1 MSPCMVIYTKV
12 QVTNHKSHVSR
23 QKSYVM
29 LSVICPIYNEESRIE
44 ECILSILA
52 QDYPK
57 EDLEVL
63 FVDGQSS
70 DRTRDV
76 IEKYMREYPF
86 IQLLDN
92 PKRIAPAALNIGIRA
107 SSGDIIMRLDAH
119 AKYPDDYFSLL
130 VNKLKQ
136 TEADN
141 VGGVCRTLP
150 AKDTAICR
158 AIAHAMSSPFGM
170 GNSHF
175 RIGTSHEMWVDTVPF
190 GCFRR
195 ELFDKIGL
203 FDEELVRNQ
212 DDEFN
217 GRIVKNGGKIL
228 LLPQVVVDYF
238 ARDSISKTARM
249 FYQYGLF
256 KPLVNKKLHKPATL
270 RQFFPPL
277 FVAGVVAGGLISCFS
292 TVMGWIYLSIL
303 VLYLLLGLAFGL
315 RCTRRLPDVMIMPV
329 IFAIIHINYGSGYWV
344 GIWKLLVHGNVS
356 VQSNH

>member
-1 MSPCMVIYTKV
+1 
-12 QVTNHKSHVSR
+12 
-23 QKSYVM
+23 M

-44 ECILSILA
+44 ACILSILA

-57 EDLEVL
+57 EDMEVL

-70 DRTRDV
+70 DRTRE
-76 IEKYMREYPF
+76 IIAKYMQDYAF
-86 IQLLDN
+86 IRLLDN
-92 PKRIAPAALNIGIRA
+92 PKRIAPSALNIGIRA

-119 AKYPDDYFSLL
+119 AKYPDNYFSLL

-136 TEADN
+136 TGADN

-175 RIGTSHEMWVDTVPF
+175 RIGANHEMWVDTVPF

-195 ELFDKIGL
+195 ELFDKVGL

-228 LLPQVVVDYF
+228 LLPQVVIDYF
-238 ARDSISKTARM
+238 ARDTISKTAKM

-256 KPLVNKKLHKPATL
+256 KPLVNKKLHKPTTL

-277 FVAGVVAGGLISCFS
+277 FFAGLIAGGLLSLFS
-292 TVMGWIYLSIL
+292 QTLMWIYVSVI
-303 VLYLLLGLAFGL
+303 VLYILCCFVFG
-315 RCTRRLPDVMIMPV
+315 RNGKRVWPDILWMPI
-329 IFAIIHINYGSGYWV
+329 IFATIHLSYGCGYWQ
-344 GIWKLLVHGNVS
+344 GLWNLLVHGNIS

>member
-1 MSPCMVIYTKV
+1 
-12 QVTNHKSHVSR
+12 
-23 QKSYVM
+23 M

-70 DRTRDV
+70 DRTRE
-76 IEKYMREYPF
+76 IIAKYMQEYPF
-86 IQLLDN
+86 VRLLDN

-119 AKYPDDYFSLL
+119 AKYPENYFSML
-130 VNKLKQ
+130 VSKLVE
-136 TEADN
+136 TSADN

-150 AKDTAICR
+150 AKDTPVCR

-170 GNSHF
+170 GNSRF
-175 RIGTSHEMWVDTVPF
+175 RIGASHEMWVDTVPF

-195 ELFDKIGL
+195 ELFDRIGL

-217 GRIVKNGGKIL
+217 GRIIMSGGKIL
-228 LLPQVVVDYF
+228 LLPQVFIDYY
-238 ARDSISKTARM
+238 ARDTIGKTAKM

-256 KPLVNKKLHKPATL
+256 KPLVNKKLQKPTTL

-292 TVMGWIYLSIL
+292 ATTGWIYFSVLA
-303 VLYLLLGLAFGL
+303 LYLLLGLFFGL
-315 RCTRRLPDVMIMPV
+315 RSTHRLPDAIIMPV
-329 IFAIIHINYGSGYWV
+329 VFAVIHTSYGFGYWL
-344 GIWKLLVHGNVS
+344 GIWKILAHGNIS

>member
-1 MSPCMVIYTKV
+1 
-12 QVTNHKSHVSR
+12 
-23 QKSYVM
+23 M

-44 ECILSILA
+44 ACIQSILA

-70 DRTRDV
+70 DRTRE
-76 IEKYMREYPF
+76 IIAKYMQDYAF
-86 IQLLDN
+86 IRLLDN
-92 PKRIAPAALNIGIRA
+92 PKRIAPSALNIGIRA

-119 AKYPDDYFSLL
+119 AKYPDNYFSLL

-136 TEADN
+136 IGADN

-190 GCFRR
+190 GCFHR

-228 LLPQVVVDYF
+228 LLPQVVIDYF
-238 ARDSISKTARM
+238 ARDTISKTAKM

-256 KPLVNKKLHKPATL
+256 KPLVNKKLQKPTTL

-277 FVAGVVAGGLISCFS
+277 FFAGLIAGGLLSVFS
-292 TVMGWIYLSIL
+292 QTLMWIYVSVIIL
-303 VLYLLLGLAFGL
+303 YVLCSFVFG
-315 RCTRRLPDVMIMPV
+315 RNGERDWPDILWMPI
-329 IFAIIHINYGSGYWV
+329 IFATIHLSYGYGYWQ
-344 GIWKLLVHGNVS
+344 GLWKLLVHGNIS

>member
-1 MSPCMVIYTKV
+1 
-12 QVTNHKSHVSR
+12 
-23 QKSYVM
+23 M
-29 LSVICPIYNEESRIE
+29 LSVICPIYNEENRIE
-44 ECILSILA
+44 ACILSILA

-70 DRTRDV
+70 DRTCE
-76 IEKYMREYPF
+76 IIAKYMQDYAF
-86 IQLLDN
+86 IKLLDN
-92 PKRIAPAALNIGIRA
+92 PKRIAPSALNIGIRA

-136 TEADN
+136 TGADN

-150 AKDTAICR
+150 AKDTSICR

-175 RIGTSHEMWVDTVPF
+175 RIGANHEMWVDTVPF

-195 ELFDKIGL
+195 ELFDKIGF

-217 GRIVKNGGKIL
+217 GRIIKNGGKIL
-228 LLPQVVVDYF
+228 LLPQVVIDYF
-238 ARDSISKTARM
+238 ARDTISKTAKM

-256 KPLVNKKLHKPATL
+256 KPLVNKKLQKPTTL

-277 FVAGVVAGGLISCFS
+277 FFAGLIAGGLLSVFS
-292 TVMGWIYLSIL
+292 QTLMWIYISVVILYVLCCFVFGRNGERVWPDILWMPITFATIHLS
-303 VLYLLLGLAFGL
+303 
-315 RCTRRLPDVMIMPV
+315 
-329 IFAIIHINYGSGYWV
+329 YGCGYWQ
-344 GIWKLLVHGNVS
+344 GLWKLLVHGNIS

>member
-1 MSPCMVIYTKV
+1 
-12 QVTNHKSHVSR
+12 
-23 QKSYVM
+23 M

-70 DRTRDV
+70 DRTRD
-76 IEKYMREYPF
+76 IIANYMLNYSF
-86 IQLLDN
+86 IKLLDN

-119 AKYPDDYFSLL
+119 AKYPANYFLLL
-130 VNKLKQ
+130 VSKLK
-136 TEADN
+136 ESGADN

-150 AKDTAICR
+150 AKDTSVCR

-170 GNSHF
+170 GNSYF
-175 RIGTSHEMWVDTVPF
+175 RIGSDHEMWVDTVPF
-190 GCFRR
+190 GCFKR
-195 ELFDKIGL
+195 EIFDKIGL

-217 GRIVKNGGKIL
+217 GRIIKNGGRIL
-228 LLPQVVVDYF
+228 LLPEVVVDYF
-238 ARDSISKTARM
+238 ARDSLTKTAKM
-249 FYQYGLF
+249 FFQYGLF
-256 KPLVNKKLHKPATL
+256 KPLVNHKLQKPTTL
-270 RQFFPPL
+270 RQFIPPL
-277 FVAGVVAGGLISCFS
+277 FFAGLIAGGLLSVFS
-292 TVMGWIYLSIL
+292 KTILWIFVSVI
-303 VLYLLLGLAFGL
+303 VLYVLCCFVFG
-315 RCTRRLPDVMIMPV
+315 RNRERVWPDVLWMP
-329 IFAIIHINYGSGYWV
+329 FTFSAIHLSYGCGYWV
-344 GIWKLLVHGNVS
+344 GILKMISHRKIS

>member
-1 MSPCMVIYTKV
+1 
-12 QVTNHKSHVSR
+12 
-23 QKSYVM
+23 M

-70 DRTRDV
+70 DRTRD
-76 IEKYMREYPF
+76 IIANYMLNYSF
-86 IQLLDN
+86 IKLLDN

-119 AKYPDDYFSLL
+119 AKYPANYFSLL
-130 VNKLKQ
+130 VSKLK
-136 TEADN
+136 ESGADN

-150 AKDTAICR
+150 AKDTSVCR

-170 GNSHF
+170 GNSYF
-175 RIGTSHEMWVDTVPF
+175 RIGSDHEMWVDTVPF
-190 GCFRR
+190 GCFKR
-195 ELFDKIGL
+195 EIFDKIGL

-217 GRIVKNGGKIL
+217 GRIIKNGGRIL
-228 LLPQVVVDYF
+228 LLPEVVVDYF
-238 ARDSISKTARM
+238 ARDSLTKTAKM
-249 FYQYGLF
+249 FFQYGLF
-256 KPLVNKKLHKPATL
+256 KPLVNHKLQKPTTL
-270 RQFFPPL
+270 RQFIPPL
-277 FVAGVVAGGLISCFS
+277 FFAGLIAGGLLSVFS
-292 TVMGWIYLSIL
+292 KTILWIFVSVI
-303 VLYLLLGLAFGL
+303 VLYVLCCFAFG
-315 RCTRRLPDVMIMPV
+315 RNRERVWPDILWMP
-329 IFAIIHINYGSGYWV
+329 FTFSAIHLSYGCGYWV
-344 GIWKLLVHGNVS
+344 GILKMISHRKIS

>member
-1 MSPCMVIYTKV
+1 
-12 QVTNHKSHVSR
+12 
-23 QKSYVM
+23 M

-44 ECILSILA
+44 ACILSILA

-70 DRTRDV
+70 DRTRE
-76 IEKYMREYPF
+76 IIAQYMQDYAF
-86 IQLLDN
+86 IRLLDN
-92 PKRIAPAALNIGIRA
+92 PKRIAPSALNIGIRA
-107 SSGDIIMRLDAH
+107 SSGDIVMRLDAH
-119 AKYPDDYFSLL
+119 AKYPDNYFSLL

-136 TEADN
+136 TGADN

-175 RIGTSHEMWVDTVPF
+175 RIGTNHEMWVDTVPF

-228 LLPQVVVDYF
+228 LLPQVVIDYF
-238 ARDSISKTARM
+238 ARDTISKTAKM

-256 KPLVNKKLHKPATL
+256 KPLVNKKLQRPTTL

-277 FVAGVVAGGLISCFS
+277 FFAGLIAGGLLSVFS
-292 TVMGWIYLSIL
+292 QTLMWIYVSVI
-303 VLYLLLGLAFGL
+303 VLYILCCFVFG
-315 RCTRRLPDVMIMPV
+315 RNGERVWPDILWMPI
-329 IFAIIHINYGSGYWV
+329 IFATIHLSYGYGYWQ
-344 GIWKLLVHGNVS
+344 GLWKLLVHGNIS